1 MSRTVTTLTAQDLAG
16 RLDGVLEHCPPDRP
30 ISEVKPLEEAGAG
43 SVSFLANPKYA
54 GKAKESAAG
63 LILADPD
70 VDLGDLPVLRLKHP
84 YWAFARAIGWLH
96 PEPAPDWSDAPV
108 HASARIG
115 EGCRIAPG
123 ATVGA
128 RTVLGKGCVLYP
140 GVHVGDDC
148 ELGEGCELFPGV
160 VVYRR
165 TRLGDRVTVHANS
178 VVGSDGYG
186 YVLVDGHHAKIPQVG
201 WVEVGDDVEIGACVT
216 IDRGVLGP
224 TRIGSGTKVDN
235 QVQVAHNVQ
244 VGSHCLLVAQT
255 GISGSTRLGD
265 YVTLA
270 GKVGVVGH
278 IEIGSRSVVGGNSVV
293 AKSLPEGS
301 FVTGYPARPHR
312 EWAEAQAALNR
323 LPRLM
328 RQLRKG

>member
-1 MSRTVTTLTAQDLAG
+1 MSPTTLTAQELAE
-16 RLDGVLEHCPPDRP
+16 RLEGTLEHCPPDRP

-54 GKAKESAAG
+54 AKAKESPAG
-63 LILADPD
+63 LIFVDAAA
-70 VDLGDLPVLRLKHP
+70 DLGDRPVLRVPHP
-84 YWAFARAIGWLH
+84 YWAFAQAIGLLH
-96 PEPAPDWSDAPV
+96 PEPIPAWGHESV
-108 HASARIG
+108 HPTAQVG

-128 RTVLGKGCVLYP
+128 RTVLGKGCIVHP
-140 GVHVGDDC
+140 GVHIGNDC
-148 ELGEGCELFPGV
+148 VLGTGCELFPGV
-160 VVYRR
+160 ALYRR
-165 TRLGDRVTVHANS
+165 TQLGNRVAIHANS

-186 YVLVDGHHAKIPQVG
+186 YVLVEGRHRKIPQVG
-201 WVEVGDDVEIGACVT
+201 WVEVGDDVEIGAGVC

-224 TRIGSGTKVDN
+224 TRIGTGTKIDN

-244 VGSHCLLVAQT
+244 VGQHCLLVAQT
-255 GISGSTRLGD
+255 GISGSTKLGD

-301 FVTGYPARPHR
+301 FVTGFPARPHR
-312 EWAEAQAALNR
+312 EWAESQAALNR
-323 LPRLM
+323 LPRLLK
-328 RQLRKG
+328 QLRKS